1 MSNPLS
7 SNGGSWQPPPL
18 IPIHAATPPPPPP
31 PVPVPDPNLEE
42 LELMMNWYNIDIHP
56 FSTNLEY
63 KAVWQKAL
71 QQESLT
77 HLFLMHGI
85 LALSALELGRR
96 KGCDATN
103 VNQRSYTAIAL
114 GHYLRAVALSQPVLK
129 NINEENCKAV
139 FLLPTLLTAF
149 AFGSPQ
155 QAWGLGNSRHPIARF
170 HLVLLL
176 ARGMGQ
182 VQSTAIDKM
191 KDGKF
196 DTLIKPDSYSPW
208 LPADAK
214 AALCNLHQLNENCE
228 QYSISEKNIYNTT
241 INQVE
246 IMLGQIHVAA
256 TRPNPAVMWATEVPP
271 LYLELM
277 RAYKPMA
284 LVVLAHYC
292 VILHHLRGIWW
303 VDGWSVP
310 LLRAQGQA
318 GVVTKNSSPHL
329 PTSCEIIASV
339 NHGYDGIDTDELG
352 RRGIWY
358 CNGAGAANDST
369 ADIALFLILAAFR
382 YTTFSEGRLREMR
395 AASYFSMEGDV
406 LPYANTPRNRILGVV
421 GMGGIGG
428 GDFSPGAGGADADTL
443 FLTDEE
449 GGRCR
454 GVARWGGVPSHAE
467 GDVGGGGLCGAGVSA
482 YARDASYFQSGDV
495 CSHEKGGAAD
505 IQAGGQP
512 QIVG

>member
-18 IPIHAATPPPPPP
+18 IPIHAATPPPPRP

-155 QAWGLGNSRHPIARF
+155 QAWDLGNSRHPIARF

-292 VILHHLRGIWW
+292 VILHHLRGIWCGCTKVIIEGRSTCW
-303 VDGWSVP
+303 EISALECRRRKWRVE
-310 LLRAQGQA
+310 AQFFA
-318 GVVTKNSSPHL
+318 KA
-329 PTSCEIIASV
+329 TSCLDDYYRFKVVFNAAERNINFVIQKKVLAPFATVPHRYVFFGWDRHRAELKVAQSRRAS
-339 NHGYDGIDTDELG
+339 IELNF
-352 RRGIWY
+352 I
-358 CNGAGAANDST
+358 
-369 ADIALFLILAAFR
+369 FQ
-382 YTTFSEGRLREMR
+382 YTEGE
-395 AASYFSMEGDV
+395 
-406 LPYANTPRNRILGVV
+406 T
-421 GMGGIGG
+421 
-428 GDFSPGAGGADADTL
+428 
-443 FLTDEE
+443 
-449 GGRCR
+449 
-454 GVARWGGVPSHAE
+454 W
-467 GDVGGGGLCGAGVSA
+467 
-482 YARDASYFQSGDV
+482 
-495 CSHEKGGAAD
+495 
-505 IQAGGQP
+505 
-512 QIVG
+512 